1 MGVSHPQAILRAVL
15 ERSDLTPSERLEMQ
29 EAMFYGV
36 LEVALESALESVR
49 QEMGRDA

>member
-1 MGVSHPQAILRAVL
+1 MTHPQAILKAVF

-29 EAMFYGV
+29 EAMSYGV
-36 LEVALESALESVR
+36 REVALES